1 MITSAPDALSL
12 HEAAI
17 TDMWGR
23 AMKGTVA
30 ANYLRHLLT
39 KDSGASGLAD
49 ADADKEPQKK
59 NARRSPT
66 TLQH

>member
-23 AMKGTVA
+23 AMKGAVA
-30 ANYLRHLLT
+30 ANYLRHILARN
-39 KDSGASGLAD
+39 GAGAD
-49 ADADKEPQKK
+49 VGSAGADKEPQKK
-59 NARRSPT
+59 SPRRNST
-66 TLQH
+66 TLM